1 MTLGRLVS
9 SNGQAAREDSP
20 SYSEFMAKV
29 DEGDVK
35 EVTLY
40 LSPNSYELQGEYVR
54 PANRKFHVTIPKENS
69 PEITKALRDK
79 AVQLNVKEVR
89 SGDWVLILLNALPL
103 LLLAGF
109 VFFLMR
115 QMQAGGNKAL
125 SFGSLARGCSLPS
138 KRKPPLRMWQAA
150 TSQGRASGNYRV
162 PQRSP
167 EVPETRRPHSQGR
180 AARRTSRNGQD
191 SSGSRDRR

>member
-1 MTLGRLVS
+1 MNSSSTAKTILFWISIVFLGVMLWQLVS
-9 SNGQAAREDSP
+9 KNGQAAREQTP

-40 LSPNSYELQGEYVR
+40 LSPNSYELRGEYTK
-54 PANRKFHVTIPKENS
+54 PTNSKFRVTVPKENA
-69 PEITKALRDK
+69 PEITKILRDK
-79 AVQLNVKEVR
+79 AVQLSVKEVR
-89 SGDWVLILLNALPL
+89 DSAWVLILVNALPL

-125 SFGSLARGCSLPS
+125 SF
-138 KRKPPLRMWQAA
+138 
-150 TSQGRASGNYRV
+150 
-162 PQRSP
+162 
-167 EVPETRRPHSQGR
+167 
-180 AARRTSRNGQD
+180 
-191 SSGSRDRR
+191 